1 MEPVQ
6 ASVQKGDGKES
17 RKQHFSSSH
26 HLVYGGCDR
35 QQPYVHQ
42 HCGYEVEKGGNGQH
56 EDVLRTIPTNHRC
69 FFCVTVLQAALCVLV
84 DLCLLQQDELQN
96 F

>member
-17 RKQHFSSSH
+17 SKQHFSSSH
-26 HLVYGGCDR
+26 HLIYGGCDR

-56 EDVLRTIPTNHRC
+56 EDVLRTVPTNHRC
-69 FFCVTVLQAALCVLV
+69 FFCVSVLQAALCVLV